1 MPMRAQLVQLGRIA
15 RAVLDCSAVHQ
26 IDGARVP
33 NREDRMAGDDRRLHL
48 FGRVVG
54 LAIGAG
60 GVVLVGAG
68 VRGGIR
74 RIGGYGVGRRGGLAL
89 ARTDP
94 EARLYTCM
102 CRCTCGETSSHPSSR
117 PAVSTTCRCAA
128 TQVSARLVRRFGR
141 SRSTFPLGRS
151 RHVRA
156 RLSLV
161 TGRLAITP
169 VRTPHRR
176 RRRHP
181 GGLRSCVRRG
191 LAGVGRLSG
200 AVHLARVATWIV
212 GDTGYVSRRAPADGC
227 GCQNSGQGR

>member
-1 MPMRAQLVQLGRIA
+1 
-15 RAVLDCSAVHQ
+15 
-26 IDGARVP
+26 
-33 NREDRMAGDDRRLHL
+33 MAGDDRRLHL

-60 GVVLVGAG
+60 GVVLAAREFAAASAASGGMGSGGA
-68 VRGGIR
+68 
-74 RIGGYGVGRRGGLAL
+74 
-89 ARTDP
+89 
-94 EARLYTCM
+94 ARL
-102 CRCTCGETSSHPSSR
+102 RWPGPIRKPGCTSACAAARVARPSSHPSSR

-181 GGLRSCVRRG
+181 RGLRSCVRRG

-212 GDTGYVSRRAPADGC
+212 GDTGYVTRRAPADGRATAGGATIC
-227 GCQNSGQGR
+227 APIGSADRLDRPTTPITLVGP